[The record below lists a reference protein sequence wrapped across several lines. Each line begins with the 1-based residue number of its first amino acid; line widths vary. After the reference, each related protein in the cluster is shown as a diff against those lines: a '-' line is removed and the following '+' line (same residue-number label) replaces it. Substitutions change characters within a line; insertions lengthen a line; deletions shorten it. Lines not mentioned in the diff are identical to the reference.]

1 MSSTR
6 RSSSKAT
13 AHVVHSVPGRIRLR
27 VHNRR
32 HHRQFFQHVEE
43 RLNQLPQVKSVESDP
58 LTGSVLVHHSGNIA
72 DLLVAA
78 ATSGLGELVDLGPPP
93 AVAEQI
99 RAEVATFDELV
110 QRVTSGQL
118 DLTTLAMFGLFTLAG
133 VQLVTGNQPVIA
145 ITLAWYASEL
155 LRRWEEPPRTM
166 TP

>member
-32 HHRQFFQHVEE
+32 HHRQFFQQIED
-43 RLNQLPQVKSVESDP
+43 RLNQLPQVKSVEADP
-58 LTGSVLVHHSGNIA
+58 LTGSVLVHHSGNIV

-78 ATSGLGELVDLGPPP
+78 AASGLGELVDVGPPP

-145 ITLAWYASEL
+145 ITLAWYAAEL